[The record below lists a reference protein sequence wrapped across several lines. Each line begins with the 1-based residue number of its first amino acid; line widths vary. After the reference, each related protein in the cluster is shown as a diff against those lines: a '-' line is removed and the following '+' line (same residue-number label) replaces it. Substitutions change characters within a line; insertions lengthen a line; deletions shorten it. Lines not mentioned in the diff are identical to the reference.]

1 MLKLLDPLDSL
12 TLFSLDLHSPLT
24 LVTTLTLAHQTCPT
38 LVHTFLHVSQLGP
51 EVHYVANP

>member
-24 LVTTLTLAHQTCPT
+24 LVTTLTLAHQTC
-38 LVHTFLHVSQLGP
+38 HTVQR
-51 EVHYVANP
+51 